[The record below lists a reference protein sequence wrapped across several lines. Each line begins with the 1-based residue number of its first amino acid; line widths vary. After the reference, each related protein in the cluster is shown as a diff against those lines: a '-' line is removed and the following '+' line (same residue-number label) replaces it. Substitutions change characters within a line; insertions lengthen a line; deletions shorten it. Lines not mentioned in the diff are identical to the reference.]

1 VTRDRQVTQ
10 SWALAIFQRQ
20 QFGGIRWWSYHDPRW
35 GSHGVWETSKLE
47 LRSVEALTLDHAA
60 VVEAAGVLNRRFA

>member
-1 VTRDRQVTQ
+1 
-10 SWALAIFQRQ
+10 
-20 QFGGIRWWSYHDPRW
+20 
-35 GSHGVWETSKLE
+35 VWETSKLE